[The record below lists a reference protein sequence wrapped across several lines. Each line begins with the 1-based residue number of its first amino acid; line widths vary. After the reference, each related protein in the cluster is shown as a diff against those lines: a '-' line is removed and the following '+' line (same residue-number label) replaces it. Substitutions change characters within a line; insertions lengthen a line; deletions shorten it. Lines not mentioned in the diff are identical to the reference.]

1 MSSNNRFCN
10 ECKMCCH
17 KKQLKAIQKAAT
29 WIKEKLILSR
39 RRIFHYAVLIALTWY
54 VLSNWE
60 TCISMQFFSRFD
72 GNNILF
78 LVWIILI
85 VLVIYNIKIGDNSV
99 FDRDMEAN
107 ERLKQN
113 LESNDIDFI
122 QAKLYQEQKDIS
134 LYGFEKGV
142 DKNESTTNDGSA
154 N

>member
-1 MSSNNRFCN
+1 MSNNNHFCN

-17 KKQLKAIQKAAT
+17 KKQLKAIQKAVI

-39 RRIFHYAVLIALTWY
+39 RRIFHYAVLITLTWY

-85 VLVIYNIKIGDNSV
+85 ILVIYNIKIGDNSV
-99 FDRDMEAN
+99 FDRNMEEN
-107 ERLKQN
+107 ETLKRN
-113 LESNDIDFI
+113 LRSNDIGFI
-122 QAKLYQEQKDIS
+122 QAKLYQEKKDSS
-134 LYGFEKGV
+134 LYNFEKGA
-142 DKNESTTNDGSA
+142 DKNDSTTDDGSA

>member
-1 MSSNNRFCN
+1 MCFLTGKHVFRCN
-10 ECKMCCH
+10 
-17 KKQLKAIQKAAT
+17 
-29 WIKEKLILSR
+29 
-39 RRIFHYAVLIALTWY
+39 
-54 VLSNWE
+54 
-60 TCISMQFFSRFD
+60 FFSRFD

-134 LYGFEKGV
+134 LYGIEKGV
-142 DKNESTTNDGSA
+142 DKNDSTTDDGSA

>member
-85 VLVIYNIKIGDNSV
+85 VLVCIY
-99 FDRDMEAN
+99 
-107 ERLKQN
+107 L
-113 LESNDIDFI
+113 I
-122 QAKLYQEQKDIS
+122 QL
-134 LYGFEKGV
+134 
-142 DKNESTTNDGSA
+142 
-154 N
+154 